1 MIIIGKDKIGI
12 EEIKKIIESNEK
24 IEIDES
30 GVQKVEESYSFLTQF
45 IKGRVIYGINTGFGP
60 MAQFRVEDSKRVEL
74 QQNLIR
80 SHSTGL
86 GNVLQDEEIKASML
100 CRLNSFL
107 LGYSGVHPDVV
118 ELLKG
123 LINKEVYPQIM
134 EHGGVGASGDL
145 VQLAHLA
152 LTLIGEA
159 KVKFEGNLM
168 DTKTAF
174 NDLGLKPL
182 EIRIREGIA
191 IMNGT
196 SVMTGIG
203 LVNILKAKRL
213 FQWSM
218 LVASILTELVQSYN
232 DSFSPELNEAKEHKG
247 QHKVAQ
253 MISSILSDSQLISK
267 REEGLYRNGTRHN
280 VFKKKVQEYYSIR
293 CIPQVIGPIYE
304 TILSTEDILLREMY
318 SANDN
323 PIIHPESNNVYHG
336 GNFHGDYISLEMDK
350 LRLAITKLSM
360 IFERQINFLMNNKLN
375 EMLPPFVNLGTLGL
389 NFGMQGAQFTATST
403 TAENQAL
410 SASMYVHSIPNN
422 NDNQDIVSMGTN
434 AAVFTRKVI
443 ENTYEVLTVE
453 LLSLL
458 QAVDYLQVHSKMSK
472 TTKKNYDILRQKVD
486 VIIEDNPL
494 HETMKDLKAWLL
506 ENDPVL

>member
-1 MIIIGKDKIGI
+1 MVKIGNGKIGI
-12 EEIKKIIESNEK
+12 KEIKKIIESKEK
-24 IEIDES
+24 IEIGEN
-30 GVQKVEESYSFLTQF
+30 GIQKVEESYEFLTQF

-74 QQNLIR
+74 QLNLIR

-86 GNVLQDEEIKASML
+86 GAVLQDEEIIAAML

-118 ELLKG
+118 NLLAD
-123 LINKEVYPQIM
+123 LINGEIYPQIM

-159 KVKFEGNLM
+159 KVKQDGNIIPTKEAFEN
-168 DTKTAF
+168 A
-174 NDLGLKPL
+174 GLSSL

-213 FQWSM
+213 FEWSI

-247 QHKVAQ
+247 QQKVAQ
-253 MISSILSDSQLISK
+253 MISKILSDSQLISK

-304 TILSTEDILLREMY
+304 TINSAEEILLKEMY

-323 PIIHPESNNVYHG
+323 PIIHAESNNVYHG

-360 IFERQINFLMNNKLN
+360 IFERQINFLMNDKLN

-389 NFGMQGAQFTATST
+389 NFGLQGAQFTATST

-410 SASMYVHSIPNN
+410 STSMYIHSIPNN

-453 LLSLL
+453 LLALL

-472 TTKKNYDILRQKVD
+472 VSRKNYDILRQKVD
-486 VIIEDNPL
+486 VIIDDNPL
-494 HETMKDLKAWLL
+494 HEVMKDLKMWLL
-506 ENDPVL
+506 DNDPIL